1 MKQWVALFVIGLI
14 IIGMPHPVASEM
26 SSSNYEIY
34 ADGVMNGGGFGSA
47 GEYDLEG
54 SVGELSSGFSTSS
67 AYDIRAGYQYMERGY
82 LSLEMSSVS
91 LDLGILSTSTVNTA
105 STTVTVGTDSQTG
118 YTLTITGVSGTS
130 IAAVSDGTVTAGNEE
145 YGFAAIGGAS
155 LIAGDAAVAT
165 STVIASFGS
174 PVSASAT
181 DLVFKAS
188 RLLSTAVGTYTQ
200 TISIAAAANI

>member
-14 IIGMPHPVASEM
+14 IIGMPHPVISEM

-34 ADGVMNGGGFGSA
+34 ADGVLNGGGFSSS
-47 GEYDLEG
+47 GEYNLEDT
-54 SVGELSSGFSTSS
+54 VGELSSGFSSSS

-82 LSLEMSSVS
+82 LSFEMSSAS
-91 LDLGILSTSTVNTA
+91 LDLGILSTSTVNSA
-105 STTVTVGTDSQTG
+105 TTTITVGTDSQTG

-155 LIAGDAAVAT
+155 LIAGDTAVAT
-165 STVIASFGS
+165 STIIASYVS
-174 PVSASAT
+174 PIDGSAT

-188 RLLSTAVGTYTQ
+188 KSLSTTVGNYTQ